1 LNILNLLGFGKKL
14 TAEELKLKTANEF
27 INVKDVRGSV
37 LYGRD
42 GLIYGYLKIQP
53 FSLDTL
59 SDSEKSKKN
68 RLFAAEFSAEK
79 KPFKFF
85 SSSRPVD
92 ISGLM
97 ADLEERIAEP
107 NIDSTR
113 KTLLKYEIV
122 ELNGIALGAEITERQ
137 CYMMLWEKAGSDG
150 ERELMKRLQENKNR
164 FAVCEINAEICGQST
179 IVRMLNLFSNP
190 NYAHL
195 ETDDITQ
202 TIPFVAGYV
211 P

>member
-1 LNILNLLGFGKKL
+1 LNILEFLGFSKKL
-14 TAEELKLKTANEF
+14 TAEENRMKTANEF
-27 INVKDVRGSV
+27 INVKDVRGSI

-42 GLIYGYLKIQP
+42 GFIYAYLKIQP

-59 SDSEKSKKN
+59 SDSEKNKKN

-97 ADLEERIAEP
+97 ADLEERITEP
-107 NIDSTR
+107 NIDPVK
-113 KTLLKYEIV
+113 KTLLKHEIA
-122 ELNGIALGAEITERQ
+122 ELNAVALGAEITERQ
-137 CYMMLWEKAGSDG
+137 CYMMLWERAGIDG
-150 ERELMKRLQENKNR
+150 ERELMKRSQDNMNR
-164 FAVCEINAEICGQST
+164 FAACEINAEICGQSA

-202 TIPFVAGYV
+202 TIPFL
-211 P
+211 

>member
-1 LNILNLLGFGKKL
+1 MGLLDVLGFGKKL
-14 TAEELKLKTANEF
+14 TAGEERAKTANEF
-27 INVKDVRGSV
+27 INVKDVRNTI

-59 SDSEKSKKN
+59 SDSEKNKKTN
-68 RLFAAEFSAEK
+68 LFAAEFSAEK

-97 ADLEERIAEP
+97 ADLEERISEP
-107 NIDSTR
+107 NIDPVR
-113 KTLLKYEIV
+113 KTLLKYEIA
-122 ELNGIALGAEITERQ
+122 ELNAVALSAEITERQ
-137 CYMMLWEKAGSDG
+137 CFMMLWERANNDG
-150 ERELMKRLQENKNR
+150 ERELLKRLQENKNR
-164 FAVCEINAEICGQST
+164 FAACEINAEICGHSA

-195 ETDDITQ
+195 EADDIIAA
-202 TIPFVAGYV
+202 IPLVA
-211 P
+211 

>member
-1 LNILNLLGFGKKL
+1 MGMLGFLGFSKKQ
-14 TAEELKLKTANEF
+14 TAEEQRLKTANEF
-27 INVKDVRGSV
+27 INVKEVRNSI
-37 LYGRD
+37 LYGRN
-42 GLIYGYLKIQP
+42 GYIYGYLKIQP

-59 SDSEKSKKN
+59 SDSEKNKKN

-97 ADLEERIAEP
+97 IDLEERVAEP
-107 NIDSTR
+107 NIDPVR
-113 KTLLKYEIV
+113 KILLKYEIT
-122 ELNGIALGAEITERQ
+122 ELNAVALGAEITERQ
-137 CYMMLWEKAGSDG
+137 CYMMMWERAGNDG
-150 ERELMKRLQENKNR
+150 ERELMKRLQENVNR
-164 FAVCEINAEICGQST
+164 FAACEITAEICGQSA

-195 ETDDITQ
+195 ESDDINA
-202 TIPFVAGYV
+202 TIPFTI
-211 P
+211 

>member
-1 LNILNLLGFGKKL
+1 MNILEFLGFNKKL
-14 TAEELKLKTANEF
+14 TAEEIRMKTANEF
-27 INVKDVRGSV
+27 INVKDVRGSI

-42 GLIYGYLKIQP
+42 GFIYAYLKIQP

-59 SDSEKSKKN
+59 SDSEKNKKN

-97 ADLEERIAEP
+97 ADLEERITEP
-107 NIDSTR
+107 NIDPVK
-113 KTLLKYEIV
+113 KTLLKHEIA
-122 ELNGIALGAEITERQ
+122 ELNAVALGAEITERQ
-137 CYMMLWEKAGSDG
+137 CYMMLWERAGIDG
-150 ERELMKRLQENKNR
+150 ERELMKRSQDNMNR
-164 FAVCEINAEICGQST
+164 FAACEINAEICGQSA

-202 TIPFVAGYV
+202 TIPFL
-211 P
+211 

>member
-1 LNILNLLGFGKKL
+1 LKILEFLGFTKKL
-14 TAEELKLKTANEF
+14 SVEDERAKTANEF

-42 GLIYGYLKIQP
+42 GFIYGYLKIQP

-59 SDSEKSKKN
+59 SDAEKNKKN

-97 ADLEERIAEP
+97 ADLEERVAEP
-107 NIDSTR
+107 NIDPVR
-113 KTLLKYEIV
+113 K
-122 ELNGIALGAEITERQ
+122 
-137 CYMMLWEKAGSDG
+137 
-150 ERELMKRLQENKNR
+150 
-164 FAVCEINAEICGQST
+164 
-179 IVRMLNLFSNP
+179 
-190 NYAHL
+190 
-195 ETDDITQ
+195 
-202 TIPFVAGYV
+202 IPESVKFKLRRSA
-211 P
+211 

>member
-1 LNILNLLGFGKKL
+1 MNILEFLGFSKKL
-14 TAEELKLKTANEF
+14 TAEENRMKTANEF
-27 INVKDVRGSV
+27 INVKDVRGSI

-42 GLIYGYLKIQP
+42 GFIYAYLKIQP

-59 SDSEKSKKN
+59 SDSEKNKKN

-97 ADLEERIAEP
+97 ADLEERITEP
-107 NIDSTR
+107 NIDPVK
-113 KTLLKYEIV
+113 KTLLKHEIA
-122 ELNGIALGAEITERQ
+122 ELNAVALGAEITERQ
-137 CYMMLWEKAGSDG
+137 CYMMLWERAGIDG
-150 ERELMKRLQENKNR
+150 ERELMKRSQDNMNR
-164 FAVCEINAEICGQST
+164 FAACEINAEICGQSA

-190 NYAHL
+190 NYAHF

-202 TIPFVAGYV
+202 TIPFL
-211 P
+211 